1 MNGFAKLSPTRTRND
16 VAPIRLEG
24 LQWRNEVSQIRKLW
38 TNKRKYNPNNLIK
51 KSIIFIIII
60 FLSLIAIIQ
69 FPKVF
74 IGKKMEYDSFI
85 IYSND
90 EMELNEDVKK
100 ILDSV
105 QVNLKKSQFYQEELE
120 LELYFVKGT
129 LYERLIGLFGI
140 KNIASSKFNKHI
152 YIGKPN
158 FKENILNQ
166 GASDFEWLN
175 LVQIISH
182 EGVHSQMYKDHS
194 ILGFMKTPSWINEGY
209 SEYVSYRPIRND
221 INYNLPKLL
230 QKYDSTSDFWVE
242 TEFKAM
248 TPRMYLRDRI
258 LIEYLI
264 DEKGMDILSVIND
277 DTLEPEKL
285 LVEIRLHFKDKNR
298 N

>member
-1 MNGFAKLSPTRTRND
+1 MHKYEKKYK
-16 VAPIRLEG
+16 PI
-24 LQWRNEVSQIRKLW
+24 
-38 TNKRKYNPNNLIK
+38 NLIK
-51 KSIIFIIII
+51 KSFIFTITL
-60 FLSLIAIIQ
+60 FLSVITLIQ
-69 FPKVF
+69 FPEVF
-74 IGKKMEYDSFI
+74 IEKKIEYDSFI

-90 EMELNEDVKK
+90 EIDLNSDVKN

-105 QVNLKKSQFYQEELE
+105 QLNLKKSQFYQEKME

-129 LYERLIGLFGI
+129 LYERLIRLFGM

-152 YIGKPN
+152 YLGKPN
-158 FKENILNQ
+158 FKENILKQ
-166 GASDFEWLN
+166 GEGAIGWLN

-182 EGVHSQMYKDHS
+182 EGVHSQMYKDYS

-209 SEYVSYRPIRND
+209 AEYISFSPIRNESD
-221 INYNLPKLL
+221 YNLSKLL
-230 QKYDSTSDFWVE
+230 QNYDSTFDFWIE

-264 DEKGMDILSVIND
+264 GEKGMDILSIIND

-285 LVEIRLHFKDKNR
+285 LAEIRLHFKEKK
-298 N
+298 